1 MAALTIPD
9 FLARSAALEARLRE
23 VLPEYTLLH
32 DSYEDVRNDALPE
45 LNGAPGGNMGVNMNA
60 ADDLKEQ
67 VDTAFARIMDVI
79 EEICAVNKVNSNNEN
94 SNGNGNNM
102 EGGRQKRKRR
112 ARKTRRS
119 RK

>member
-1 MAALTIPD
+1 MAALTIPE

-79 EEICAVNKVNSNNEN
+79 EQICTVNKVNSNNEN
-94 SNGNGNNM
+94 SNGNNM
-102 EGGRQKRKRR
+102 EGGQRRKRTKR